1 MDAQAKI
8 FDLINQANPDLFYE
22 ATLDNIRLGV
32 PEVFAGEDGRNTRLP
47 LQGIENKGYVGDTQ
61 VFYERIDLT
70 SLFEG
75 VQPSFRG
82 LDFTDAVTLL
92 AKINTRY
99 GTWLEA
105 DDVNNVV
112 FPPFT
117 GLEQHYSFELAV
129 KDARL
134 NWVGTVTIELVNG
147 NPTLGSVV
155 HVRLLALLKHPHDM
169 KTMAGRKSGLMS
181 TYNFDFTAFKDDLVI
196 DPKTG
201 RWANFGVV
209 QGIGAKAGLVAWP
222 NSTVADLPTS
232 SVPAA
237 NPKFQ
242 RVMVQ
247 SYSVNGVLGP
257 IYFHYD
263 LDW

>member
-8 FDLINQANPDLFYE
+8 FDLINQANPDLYYE
-22 ATLDNIRLGV
+22 ATPENILLGV
-32 PEVFAGEDGRNTRLP
+32 PEVFVGEGTRNTRLP
-47 LQGIENKGYVGDTQ
+47 VYGIVNHGYTGASQ
-61 VFYERIDLT
+61 VFYERIDLAT
-70 SLFEG
+70 LFEG
-75 VQPSFRG
+75 VDPVFRG
-82 LDFTDAVTLL
+82 LNFTDLHTLL
-92 AKINTRY
+92 ARINAQY
-99 GTWLEA
+99 GMWLEV

-112 FPPFT
+112 FPEFT
-117 GLEQHYSFELAV
+117 QLEEHYSFELVV
-129 KDARL
+129 KEARL
-134 NWVGTVTIELVNG
+134 NWVGTVTIELIHG
-147 NPTLGSVV
+147 NPSLGSVV
-155 HVRLLALLKHPHDM
+155 LIQLLALLNHPHDM
-169 KTMAGRKSGLMS
+169 KIIGARKSGLMS
-181 TYNFDFTAFKDDLVI
+181 TWNFDFTAFKDDLVI

-222 NSTVADLPTS
+222 NSYVGDFPTS
-232 SVPAA
+232 AIPEA
-237 NPKFQ
+237 NKNFQ